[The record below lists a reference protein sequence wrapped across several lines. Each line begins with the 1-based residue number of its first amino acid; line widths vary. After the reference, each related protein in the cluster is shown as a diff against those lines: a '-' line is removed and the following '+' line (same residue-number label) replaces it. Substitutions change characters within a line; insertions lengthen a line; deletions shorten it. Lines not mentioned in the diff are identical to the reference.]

1 MTAIAFD
8 RDFSLAAPSSAA
20 LATPALRLPIAA
32 GIARAFLVVHTP
44 SSVAADRPGGDDIAS
59 IGDAADDATQAFIA
73 ELRELGGMSVIA

>member
-1 MTAIAFD
+1 MTAIALD
-8 RDFSLAAPSSAA
+8 RDFSLSATSSAS

-44 SSVAADRPGGDDIAS
+44 SSVAGGRSDGDGIAPLADDT
-59 IGDAADDATQAFIA
+59 DDATQAFIA